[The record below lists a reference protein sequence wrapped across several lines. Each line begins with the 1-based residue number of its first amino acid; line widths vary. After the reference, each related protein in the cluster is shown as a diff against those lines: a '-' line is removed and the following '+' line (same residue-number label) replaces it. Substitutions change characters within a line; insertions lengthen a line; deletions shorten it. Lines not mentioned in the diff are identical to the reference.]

1 MAGIAATLDQL
12 LAQLN
17 EIPALT
23 PFENSM
29 KNMVSLILCQV
40 KEIKIDQALQ
50 REEDRLRRLQIR
62 EEVDDLTLTVV
73 KSEQFTRRDTLTLV
87 GVPMPEAESQD
98 DLCRKVS
105 DILTTSGETVTTTD
119 LTAVHR
125 NSVTSKTVGDRII
138 PPSVTVKLS
147 NINKKDRVLRNY
159 KNFDF
164 ANRRPKPVKVFQSLS
179 LHYSTVRK
187 LMYDFFHSEPT
198 SDRFG
203 LIRNPGLKAKWITYQ
218 SPSAGFAFKLATG
231 EYCKGV
237 HSWDNFA
244 SLMYDK
250 FPDCRVVKE

>member
-147 NINKKDRVLRNY
+147 NIPNIFRY
-159 KNFDF
+159 
-164 ANRRPKPVKVFQSLS
+164 
-179 LHYSTVRK
+179 
-187 LMYDFFHSEPT
+187 
-198 SDRFG
+198 
-203 LIRNPGLKAKWITYQ
+203 
-218 SPSAGFAFKLATG
+218 
-231 EYCKGV
+231 
-237 HSWDNFA
+237 
-244 SLMYDK
+244 
-250 FPDCRVVKE
+250 